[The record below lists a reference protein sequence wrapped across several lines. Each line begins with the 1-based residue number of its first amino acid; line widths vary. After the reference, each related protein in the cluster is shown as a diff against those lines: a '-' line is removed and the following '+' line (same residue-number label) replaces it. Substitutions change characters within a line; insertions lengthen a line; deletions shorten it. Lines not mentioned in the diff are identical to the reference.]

1 MRLVFA
7 KFMLWCLQFF
17 CGVGPQKPAHE
28 QTPRRQ
34 LIQIRKAKQTNYVT
48 PVLLTVAL
56 LYVFIQGIA
65 CGDTKRRRGRIDL
78 NYTIIH
84 MLFNYQV
91 VAQLKTGVKNSAI
104 AVVEEV

>member
-1 MRLVFA
+1 
-7 KFMLWCLQFF
+7 MLWCLQSF

-28 QTPRRQ
+28 QPVRRR
-34 LIQIRKAKQTNYVT
+34 LMQIRKAKQNNYA

-91 VAQLKTGVKNSAI
+91 VGQLKTGVKNSAI
-104 AVVEEV
+104 AVFEEV